1 MPFLDLALL
10 LLSGFTPIPMAKF
23 LVFTYY
29 AGRPLGGMSDFLD
42 SFESVDQALENVLPE
57 PERYFEIVDATSMEI
72 VREGLAQF
80 KDYSEAEFRCL
91 N

>member
-1 MPFLDLALL
+1 M
-10 LLSGFTPIPMAKF
+10 TKF

-57 PERYFEIVDATSMEI
+57 PERYFEIVDSESMRI
-72 VREGLAQF
+72 VREGLSQF
-80 KDYSEAEFRCL
+80 KDFAESEFQSL